1 MIYPSASLSPPAS
14 SVWQGAVMWLMLS
27 LARLRPFN
35 IVHFPNTI
43 YPGKYGSITN
53 IYYIYYLF
61 RQKKGM
67 ISYAPVCCF

>member
-1 MIYPSASLSPPAS
+1 
-14 SVWQGAVMWLMLS
+14 MWLMLS

-43 YPGKYGSITN
+43 YPGEYRSITYL
-53 IYYIYYLF
+53 YYIYYLF

-67 ISYAPVCCF
+67 IPYAPVCSFF